1 MGGMH
6 SRLQCYCCL
15 LLLMHI
21 ELHRLSTLHSIMIVE
36 TACWA
41 CTCTYLYKL
50 VLLQISRWWPC
61 EPYTAHPAAVFVGD
75 NESRDH
81 SHSSHCWRCLDT
93 QTIPDKVPAW
103 GNCICMHIVASWFP
117 CFPHFSILQATQS
130 GGGLGMRLHCAI
142 LSPCLNTCNST
153 GQVAIIFVA
162 RK

>member
-1 MGGMH
+1 MPNKARAGFWTIFVQMGGIH

-41 CTCTYLYKL
+41 CTCTYKL
-50 VLLQISRWWPC
+50 VLLQLSRWWPC

-75 NESRDH
+75 NESKDH
-81 SHSSHCWRCLDT
+81 SHSSHCWRCLHT

-103 GNCICMHIVASWFP
+103 GSYICI
-117 CFPHFSILQATQS
+117 
-130 GGGLGMRLHCAI
+130 HCARFLI
-142 LSPCLNTCNST
+142 PMLSTLFCTTSYKKWRMHGNETTLCHTVTTSE
-153 GQVAIIFVA
+153 
-162 RK
+162 